1 MVRSAASLHHD
12 ALVVDY
18 HVCLPEENQSRHFEA
33 LFRYQA
39 AGVDWI
45 FVNVADS
52 RVPLGALVRRAAELR
67 RWIALNPQR
76 CLLVGSAADARSAKD
91 SGRLGISFDVEGGFA
106 IGNDIAVVQ
115 LLYDLGVRWMLMVY
129 NNANA
134 LGYGVH
140 DDADRGLTPFGYEV
154 IAEMDRVGMVKDCSH
169 TGYRTARDV
178 IDASPCP
185 VTLSHSN
192 PLALRDHPRNVPDDL
207 IKACAA
213 TGGVIGLCGVGLFMN
228 DANDISTEAF
238 LRHVDYVSD
247 LVGPEH
253 VGIGSDYCD
262 FDPEWLARLLASNAA
277 SWPPGLGYGPG
288 MRFMA
293 PEQFP
298 EITEGLLRRR
308 YSDAAI
314 QGILGGNFLRVA
326 TAVWK

>member
-1 MVRSAASLHHD
+1 MDTAARSLHD
-12 ALVVDY
+12 RALVVDY
-18 HVCLPEENQSRHFEA
+18 HVCLPEENQARYFES
-33 LFRYQA
+33 LFRYQR

-52 RVPLGALVRRAAELR
+52 TVPLEVLVRRAAELR

-76 CLLVGSAADARSAKD
+76 CVLVGSAADARSAQET
-91 SGRLGISFDVEGGFA
+91 GRLGISFDVEGGYSLANDVA
-106 IGNDIAVVQ
+106 IVQ
-115 LLYDLGVRWMLMVY
+115 LLYDIGVRWMLMVY

-140 DDADRGLTPFGYEV
+140 DAQDHGLTPFGYEV
-154 IAEMDRVGMVKDCSH
+154 IAEMDRVGLVKDCSH

-178 IDASPCP
+178 IDASSCP

-192 PLALRDHPRNVPDDL
+192 PLALRKHPRNVPDDL

-213 TGGVIGLCGVGLFMN
+213 TGGVIGLCGVGIFMN
-228 DANDISTEAF
+228 ETNDTSTEAF
-238 LRHVDYVSD
+238 LRHIDYVSD

-253 VGIGSDYCD
+253 VGIGTDYCD
-262 FDPEWLARLLASNAA
+262 FDPEWLARLLASNAN
-277 SWPPGLGYGPG
+277 SWPPGFGYGPG
-288 MRFMA
+288 MKFLA

-314 QGILGGNFLRVA
+314 EGILGGNFLRVA
-326 TAVWK
+326 NAVWK